1 MKIKLILT
9 GKTHESYLKEGILY
23 YVKKLV
29 NYGTFEIIETSEL
42 KNTKNLTPAAIQ
54 LQEGELILAQLK
66 VGDKVILLD
75 DKGRSFTS
83 LEFAEQLEKKQIQ
96 SIKTLVFIVG
106 GPYGFS
112 EAVYARAD
120 EKLSLSAMTFS
131 HQIIRLIF
139 LEQLYRAF
147 SILKNEPYH
156 HQ

>member
-42 KNTKNLTPAAIQ
+42 KNTKNLTPEAIQ
-54 LQEGELILAQLK
+54 LKEGELILAQLK

-83 LEFAEQLEKKQIQ
+83 LEFA
-96 SIKTLVFIVG
+96 
-106 GPYGFS
+106 
-112 EAVYARAD
+112 
-120 EKLSLSAMTFS
+120 
-131 HQIIRLIF
+131 
-139 LEQLYRAF
+139 
-147 SILKNEPYH
+147 
-156 HQ
+156 